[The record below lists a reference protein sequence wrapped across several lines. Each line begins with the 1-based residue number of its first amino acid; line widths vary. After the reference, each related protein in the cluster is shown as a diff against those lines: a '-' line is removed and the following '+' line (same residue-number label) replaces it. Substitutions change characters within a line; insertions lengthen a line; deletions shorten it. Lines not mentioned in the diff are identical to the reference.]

1 MFPCSTRRSVTAS
14 KTMRS
19 TLELLNESD
28 ELSSSNDSTCKVKPY
43 NGGRGALRS
52 LMNKVLCN
60 GTPES
65 GSSTSSIGEP
75 DLILGD
81 GGWTPGARVSTHQDE
96 SATNQTLSM
105 YEIECMYNNGAEN
118 FAHLAEE
125 KGYGDAIKRDC
136 FPAMEDHDVEE
147 VVHETVSMS
156 NDEPVSSSFLFD
168 DSCLSSSSSVSSMN
182 HVMKLESLHP
192 WLTSSADLN
201 SCSSSPHD
209 HKPVN
214 RVLRNVMHNDIQYR
228 LANKRMNLSR

>member
-1 MFPCSTRRSVTAS
+1 
-14 KTMRS
+14 
-19 TLELLNESD
+19 
-28 ELSSSNDSTCKVKPY
+28 
-43 NGGRGALRS
+43 
-52 LMNKVLCN
+52 
-60 GTPES
+60 
-65 GSSTSSIGEP
+65 
-75 DLILGD
+75 
-81 GGWTPGARVSTHQDE
+81 
-96 SATNQTLSM
+96 M